1 MEIYLEEGQALN
13 SGAIKKLTEAAQ
25 ILLRREGVDEDRAG
39 LSLTIV
45 DPEEI
50 QRLNNMYR
58 GVDSVTDVLSFP
70 QFEDKTYLPQEGEI
84 CLGDVVIC
92 DDKVRRQAAE
102 YGHSYERELVYL
114 FVHSLLPLLGYD
126 HMEEDEKAVMRGRE
140 EEIMEEVDLRR

>member
-92 DDKVRRQAAE
+92 DDKAREQAAE

-114 FVHSLLPLLGYD
+114 FVHSLLHLLGYD